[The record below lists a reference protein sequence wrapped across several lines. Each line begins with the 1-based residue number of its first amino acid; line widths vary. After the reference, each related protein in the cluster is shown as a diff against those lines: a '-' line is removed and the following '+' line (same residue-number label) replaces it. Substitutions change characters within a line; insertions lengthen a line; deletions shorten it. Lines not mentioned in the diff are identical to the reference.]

1 RGRRHVPGGGER
13 CSVGRPARGGGAVRE
28 QARGVEIG
36 DREPAPA
43 VDPHDEHAAAPIGR
57 PDPAL
62 LIAGCDA
69 HGIPVRHPCRARD
82 GCRERDRSHDEREA
96 GEVGDRATHGFLL
109 GAVEPGMRLP
119 RPGTGVCARGRTGH
133 NGEIAAPGHNGCMS
147 RETIAR
153 PRDHPPPRSLAM
165 LSYSRSHLADH
176 VLLRTLAAI
185 VTQDRVTTAEMLA
198 LIAEVDRRGSFRGEG
213 FSSMYRYC
221 VEKLRMSEDVAC
233 KRILTAR
240 AARRF
245 PAILPAIAD
254 GRLAISTVALLST
267 HLKTKHAEALLMD
280 AVDKTRAEVEL
291 LIAARFPKEDVPTTL
306 IPVAAAAAIPAVAP
320 TQSDVPNSAS
330 PPQSAPEVVA
340 NAEALSAPGRITP
353 PSPSQ
358 DPPSPAS
365 PAPQRR
371 VAPLSPGRFEL
382 RLTISQQLHDKLRR
396 AQELLSHSVPD
407 GDIPQLL
414 ERALDELITKQER
427 LKFAATDKPRAVRGS
442 ASNSRHIPA
451 AVKRKIRL

>member
-1 RGRRHVPGGGER
+1 
-13 CSVGRPARGGGAVRE
+13 
-28 QARGVEIG
+28 
-36 DREPAPA
+36 
-43 VDPHDEHAAAPIGR
+43 
-57 PDPAL
+57 
-62 LIAGCDA
+62 
-69 HGIPVRHPCRARD
+69 
-82 GCRERDRSHDEREA
+82 
-96 GEVGDRATHGFLL
+96 
-109 GAVEPGMRLP
+109 
-119 RPGTGVCARGRTGH
+119 
-133 NGEIAAPGHNGCMS
+133 
-147 RETIAR
+147 
-153 PRDHPPPRSLAM
+153 
-165 LSYSRSHLADH
+165 
-176 VLLRTLAAI
+176 
-185 VTQDRVTTAEMLA
+185 VTTAEMLA

-213 FSSMYRYC
+213 FSSMYKYC

-240 AARRF
+240 AARRL

-254 GRLAISTVALLST
+254 GRLTISTVALLST

-320 TQSDVPNSAS
+320 AQSDVPNSAS
-330 PPQSAPEVVA
+330 PPQSAPEIVM

-353 PSPSQ
+353 PPPSQ
-358 DPPSPAS
+358 DPPPPAS

-382 RLTISQQLHDKLRR
+382 RLTISQALHDKLRR
-396 AQELLSHSVPD
+396 AQELLSHCIPD

-451 AVKRKIRL
+451 AVKREIRLRDGGRCTFVSDDGHRCDERKFLEYDHELPSARGGQTTVANLRLRCRAHNQLAAERTFGAGFMEEKRRRGGASQTSGLTP